1 MDGRISMYVLLVCVW
16 CSLDAGGFLMVVT
29 AQPTAYAEILTPEA
43 DRKEGGQVDMRCTA
57 TNLESDH
64 IVEWATEDPYQSL
77 RWGDV
82 TVYNRNGRFFFGTS
96 SVNTQTV
103 VQDFTITNVQRADT
117 NEFVCTVNDPI
128 PTGGNDIVATSSV
141 TLSVLYFPSAPFP
154 MCSPAGPITVDA
166 GTELDMRCSSESSHG
181 TVTMTINPTIQTSRY
196 NNWASVINDDSDT
209 VVRTLDLT
217 VDDADNGVA
226 FECLI
231 SSMFFSGM
239 QRTCHIGP
247 IRVRNTVTIPMTEP
261 LTSSIT
267 LGSTEPSTGNP
278 TPSTENESNSMY
290 SATYTLTKPITPE
303 QITTESRLRSSDQ
316 APSSTPWIVA
326 FVILAATSFVII
338 IILILRDARK
348 NRLIKSLRTEKEP
361 RITKPDPYMGLQP
374 TEDRNRVYTEPTTT
388 EETIPAQH
396 TYYQPVEVENGSPEY
411 DYARPEGS
419 TNTSYEAVR
428 VPHSTAEEQYQNINN

>member
-1 MDGRISMYVLLVCVW
+1 MGGRISMYVLLVCVW

-64 IVEWATEDPYQSL
+64 IVAWETEDPYTTL
-77 RWGDV
+77 RWGQV
-82 TVYNRNGRFFFGTS
+82 TVNNNNGRFIFDTS
-96 SVNTQTV
+96 VDIAFQTF
-103 VQDFTITNVQRADT
+103 VQDFIITDVQRADT
-117 NEFVCTVNDPI
+117 DEYVCNVNDPI
-128 PTGGNDIVATSSV
+128 QGGGNTIVAESSV
-141 TLSVLYFPSAPFP
+141 TLSVLYFPSASFP

-196 NNWASVINDDSDT
+196 TNWTSVLNDDSDT

-226 FECLI
+226 FDCVI
-231 SSMFFSGM
+231 SSMYFDGM
-239 QRTCHIGP
+239 QRTCQIGP
-247 IRVRNTVTIPMTEP
+247 ITVRNTVTLPMTEP
-261 LTSSIT
+261 TTSST
-267 LGSTEPSTGNP
+267 STSSTAGSTRPSTGNP
-278 TPSTENESNSMY
+278 TPTTEIEVTSTSSTESS
-290 SATYTLTKPITPE
+290 P
-303 QITTESRLRSSDQ
+303 RSSD
-316 APSSTPWIVA
+316 AASSSTPLIVA
-326 FVILAATSFVII
+326 FIVVVVLAVTFFVIIII
-338 IILILRDARK
+338 IILILRDVRK
-348 NRLIKSLRTEKEP
+348 NRLIKRFTSEKEP
-361 RITKPDPYMGLQP
+361 RVTQADPYMELQP
-374 TEDRNRVYTEPTTT
+374 TEDKNRVYMEPTTT
-388 EETIPAQH
+388 EETIPNQD

-428 VPHSTAEEQYQNINN
+428 VPKSSAEKQYQNINN

>member
-64 IVEWATEDPYQSL
+64 IVEWRTEDPIETL
-77 RWGDV
+77 RWGGA
-82 TVYNRNGRFFFGTS
+82 TVINNGRFIFDTS
-96 SVNTQTV
+96 VDKATQTV

-117 NEFVCTVNDPI
+117 DEYVCHINDPI
-128 PTGGNDIVATSSV
+128 SIGGNTIVARSSV
-141 TLSVLYFPSAPFP
+141 TLSVLYFPSASFP

-166 GTELDMRCSSESSHG
+166 WTELDMRCSSESSHG
-181 TVTMTINPTIQTSRY
+181 RVTMTINPTIQTSRY
-196 NNWASVINDDSDT
+196 TNWALVINDDSDT
-209 VVRTLDLT
+209 VLRTLDLT

-226 FECLI
+226 FDCVI
-231 SSMFFSGM
+231 ASMYFAGM
-239 QRTCHIGP
+239 HGTCQIGP
-247 IRVRNTVTIPMTEP
+247 ITVRNTVTIPMTEP
-261 LTSSIT
+261 TTSSMST
-267 LGSTEPSTGNP
+267 SSTAGSTTPSIGNP
-278 TPSTENESNSMY
+278 TPTTENEVTSTS
-290 SATYTLTKPITPE
+290 STVSSP
-303 QITTESRLRSSDQ
+303 SSSDA

-326 FVILAATSFVII
+326 FIVVLVLAVTFFVII
-338 IILILRDARK
+338 IILIIRDVKK
-348 NRLIKSLRTEKEP
+348 NRRIKRLTSENKNRVTQ
-361 RITKPDPYMGLQP
+361 PDPYMELQA
-374 TEDRNRVYTEPTTT
+374 TEDKNRVYMEPTTT
-388 EETIPAQH
+388 EETIQKRD

-428 VPHSTAEEQYQNINN
+428 VPKSSTKKQYQNINN